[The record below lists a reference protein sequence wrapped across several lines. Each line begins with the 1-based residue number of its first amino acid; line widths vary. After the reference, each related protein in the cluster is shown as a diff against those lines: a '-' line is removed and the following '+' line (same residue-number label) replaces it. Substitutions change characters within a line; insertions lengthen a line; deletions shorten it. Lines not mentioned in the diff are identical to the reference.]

1 MTDILEKICRDKLP
15 EIEAAKK
22 EVSLSELKKRACAAP
37 IPPDFTASLKK
48 PGVRIITELKKA
60 SPSKGLIRENF
71 DFEACA
77 EELEEAGAAALSVL
91 TERNYFLGS
100 LDFLRRTVERVRIPV
115 LRKDFI
121 FDPYQ
126 IYEAKAAGASAV
138 LLIAAMLDDQK
149 LHELAEIAGENGLA
163 VLGEAHDE
171 REVERILRSPVG
183 VIGVNAR
190 DLRTFQT
197 DLKRVEKLVGMIPAD
212 RVAVA
217 ESAIKN
223 RDDIHSLRAAGAG
236 AFLIGETLMRAPRP
250 GIALKEL
257 LS

>member
-1 MTDILEKICRDKLP
+1 MNDILEKICRDKRP

-22 EVSLSELKKRACAAP
+22 ALPLSELKKQASEAP
-37 IPPDFTASLKK
+37 VPPDFTASLKK
-48 PGVRIITELKKA
+48 PGVRIIAELKKA

-77 EELEEAGAAALSVL
+77 TELEEAGAAALSVL

-100 LDFLRRTVERVRIPV
+100 LDFLRRTVERVKIPV

-138 LLIAAMLDDQK
+138 LLIAAMLNDDK
-149 LHELAEIAGENGLA
+149 LRKLAEVAGETGLA
-163 VLGEAHDE
+163 VLGEAHNESEIE
-171 REVERILRSPVG
+171 RLLRAPIG

-197 DLKRVEKLVGMIPAD
+197 DLKRVEKLVGMIPSD

-223 RDDIHSLRAAGAG
+223 RDDIRSLRAAGAG

>member
-1 MTDILEKICRDKLP
+1 MNGILEKICRDKLP

-22 EVSLSELKKRACAAP
+22 ALPLPELQKQAEAAP
-37 IPPDFTASLKK
+37 VPPDFAAALKK
-48 PGVRIITELKKA
+48 PGIRIIAELKKA

-71 DFEACA
+71 DFETCA
-77 EELEEAGAAALSVL
+77 KELEEAGAAALSVL

-100 LDFLRRTVERVRIPV
+100 LDFLRRTVERVKIPV

-126 IYEAKAAGASAV
+126 IYEAKAAGASAI

-149 LHELAEIAGENGLA
+149 LHELAAVAGETGLA

-171 REVERILRSPVG
+171 TELESLLNTSIG

-190 DLRTFQT
+190 DLNTFQT
-197 DLKRVEKLVGMIPAD
+197 DLGRVEKLIGMIPSS
-212 RVAVA
+212 RIAVA
-217 ESAIKN
+217 ESAIRN
-223 RDDIHSLRAAGAG
+223 RDDIRSLQQAGAK

-250 GIALKEL
+250 GAALKEL

>member
-1 MTDILEKICRDKLP
+1 MNGILEKICSDKLP

-22 EVSLSELKKRACAAP
+22 ALPLTELKKKADEVP
-37 IPPDFTASLKK
+37 VPPDFAASLRK
-48 PGVRIITELKKA
+48 PGTRIIAELKKA

-77 EELEEAGAAALSVL
+77 LELEGAGAAALSVL

-100 LDFLRRTVERVRIPV
+100 LEFLRRTVELVKIPV

-126 IYEAKAAGASAV
+126 IFEAKAAGASAV
-138 LLIAAMLDDQK
+138 LLIAAMLDDNR
-149 LHELAEIAGENGLA
+149 LHELADTAGEAGLA

-171 REVERILRSPVG
+171 KEIERLLKTPIG

-190 DLRTFQT
+190 NLNTFQT
-197 DLKRVEKLVGMIPAD
+197 DLGRVEKLLALIPD
-212 RVAVA
+212 SRIAVA
-217 ESAIKN
+217 ESAIRN
-223 RDDIHSLRAAGAG
+223 RDDIHTLQHAGAK

-250 GIALKEL
+250 GIQLKEL